1 MMNCQLRFNKK
12 ERKKEE
18 KTFTALSN
26 AAPKPLTTSHRHVV
40 TGNEHSCTFERTNQK
55 LGKTFLFFMNSKRLD
70 NRQIGETRECF
81 FEARD
86 RARQT
91 CLLASLFKWMLPRKK
106 LLGLWNISWRINS
119 RESETSKS
127 ISPEKVWVGFQEIL
141 SWPGYFYPETW

>member
-26 AAPKPLTTSHRHVV
+26 AAPKPLTTSHHHVV